1 MANEEDDKL
10 HADKLLTPAA
20 REAFAAD
27 EPPAGFAERVAA
39 AWGKE
44 QAARPPRRRG
54 LSIAIGALTL
64 AAAAAML
71 FWLRLPPPPASS
83 GERDVAERSTLELG
97 RRAIAVAESGAA
109 LSWKVAPDGAARV
122 EQRAGDV
129 FYRVEKGGPF
139 VVSTAAGD
147 VTVLGT
153 CFRVEVR
160 AMDRKAVMAA
170 GAGALA
176 ATTILVS
183 VYEGR
188 VLLANEHGRVELA
201 AGERGS
207 APGVSAP
214 SRASAT
220 DAAKKA
226 AALAATPLP
235 PPAAGATR
243 EELLKRDAEQRDE
256 LAKLRSQVA
265 ALEASAIGPSDRKQG
280 DSFFNPSKDELL
292 QMAKE
297 CKLKWDSPS
306 LSLTPET
313 MSDKDATALGA
324 NDEERRQYNKVL
336 ADFNAKTLASLR
348 ALYVEVT
355 GDKAGADTLTPQ
367 AMETEIRS
375 KVPDTTMQEAMWRLS
390 HERAGLPV
398 PPEDPRNIPAAERF
412 LRIATGT
419 GDEFERELGAAIGPD
434 RARAFRSEHG
444 GWGSRSVS
452 SSDCPPGR

>member
-1 MANEEDDKL
+1 MANDEDDKL
-10 HADKLLTPAA
+10 LTDRQ
-20 REAFAAD
+20 REAFLAD
-27 EPPAGFAERVAA
+27 EPPAGFAERVAG
-39 AWGKE
+39 AWDKE
-44 QAARPPRRRG
+44 RAARPPRRRG
-54 LSIAIGALTL
+54 ISIAIGAATL

-71 FWLRLPPPPASS
+71 LWLRLPAAPSLR
-83 GERDVAERSTLELG
+83 GEREVAARETLELG
-97 RRAIAVAESGAA
+97 RRALAVAEPGAA
-109 LSWKVAPDGAARV
+109 LSWNIASDGAAHV

-160 AMDRKAVMAA
+160 PMEKMDKKAMMAA
-170 GAGALA
+170 TAGALA

-201 AGERGS
+201 AGDRGS
-207 APGVSAP
+207 APNADAP
-214 SRASAT
+214 SRVSAT
-220 DAAKKA
+220 EAAKKA
-226 AALAATPLP
+226 AALAAAPLP

-256 LAKLRSQVA
+256 LAKLRAHVA
-265 ALEASAIGPSDRKQG
+265 ALEANAIGPSDRKPG

-313 MSDKDATALGA
+313 MSDKTASELGVS
-324 NDEERRQYNKVL
+324 DEERRQYNKVL

-348 ALYVEVT
+348 ALYLEVT
-355 GDKAGADTLTPQ
+355 GDKTGADTLTPQ

-375 KVPDTTMQEAMWRLS
+375 KVPEATMAEAMWRLS

-398 PPEDPRNIPAAERF
+398 PPEDPRNVPAAERF

-434 RARAFRSEHG
+434 RARALRAEHG